1 VILECV
7 VNVSEG
13 TDDDLLAR
21 LGRAC
26 GPALLDVHRDAHHN
40 RSVFTLAGE
49 DDELEA
55 AVRDL
60 TRLAV
65 AELDL
70 AAHSGAHPR
79 LGVVDVVPYVPL
91 VRSVDATGRLA
102 VGAPL
107 GRAVE
112 ARDRFAAWAGD
123 ELDLPCFLFGPL
135 GTGYARALPT
145 VRRGAFGE
153 LRPDTGPGRPHPSA
167 GATAVGARGFLVASN
182 LWLEGGDVALARAVA
197 IAVRGPAVRAMG
209 FGLGRDAQVSVNLV
223 DPGGLGPAEIH
234 DEVATRLGASGA
246 GVGRCELVGLV
257 PGTVLDAVPPHRWK
271 ELDLAES
278 STIEAR
284 MEGRPVSW
292 R

>member
-1 VILECV
+1 MTLECV
-7 VNVSEG
+7 VNVSDG
-13 TDDDLLAR
+13 TDDVLLAR

-26 GPALLDVHRDAHHN
+26 GPALLDVHRDVHHN

-49 DDELEA
+49 DGELEA

-70 AAHSGAHPR
+70 ATHTGAHPR
-79 LGVVDVVPYVPL
+79 LGVVDVVPFVPL
-91 VRSVDATGRLA
+91 VRAVGAAGRLA
-102 VGAPL
+102 AAAPL
-107 GRAVE
+107 GGAIR
-112 ARDRFAAWAGD
+112 ARDRYADWAGE
-123 ELDLPCFLFGPL
+123 ELDLPCFLYGPL

-167 GATAVGARGFLVASN
+167 GATAVGARGFLVAYN

-209 FGLGRDAQVSVNLV
+209 FALGRHAQVSVNLV
-223 DPGGLGPAEIH
+223 DPTTVGPAEIH

-246 GVGRCELVGLV
+246 GVARCELVGLV
-257 PGTVLDAVPPHRWK
+257 PGAVLDAVPPHRWR

-278 STIEAR
+278 SSIEAA